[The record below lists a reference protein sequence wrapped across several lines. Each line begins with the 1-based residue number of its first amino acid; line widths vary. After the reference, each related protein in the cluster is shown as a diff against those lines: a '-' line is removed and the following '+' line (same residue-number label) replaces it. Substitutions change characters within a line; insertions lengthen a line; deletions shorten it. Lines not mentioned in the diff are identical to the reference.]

1 MLRLSSEAKVGIF
14 VFVAL
19 VILVYMSLRVGGV
32 KFGREEGYTLIVR
45 MTDAGGLD
53 KNASV
58 KIAGVEVGRVKDITL
73 EDHKAKLRLLIKP
86 QVKIG
91 KDFTAVL
98 KTKGLLGE
106 RYIELLPG
114 SPTAPILKDGEEIT
128 RVLTYTD
135 VDTLVTMLGDVAG
148 DVKEVTETLKKVF
161 GGKEGEQTLKN
172 ITVNIESI
180 TRRLD
185 TIISENENRVGV
197 MMASLEEFSL
207 SMREVSDT
215 LNSILTEHRGDIES
229 VIENVKSAAARL
241 DMVMKSLD
249 ELAPEVK
256 QTVSSIGNVSRKIEE
271 GEGTLGKLVNDPR
284 LYEDIDKTVKGIN
297 KYLTKIDSFRI
308 YPGYRGEFLFDAS
321 ETKSYF
327 SLRIQPRRDKYYLV
341 EVVDDP
347 RGSVSTETRQ
357 TVQNNTTTTVEET
370 TTTDDIKFSVQIAKR
385 FGPLALRGGIIES
398 TGGVG
403 IDYYLMKDRLRLTFE
418 AFDLD
423 RDEGIHLKAGAW
435 YHLNKYLFLVA
446 GMDDFVNERGFAS
459 AYMGLGFEFDDE
471 DLKYIFSSAPPISF

>member
-1 MLRLSSEAKVGIF
+1 MLKLSSEAKVGIF
-14 VFVAL
+14 VFIAL

-58 KIAGVEVGRVKDITL
+58 KIAGVEVGRVKEITL
-73 EDHKAKLRLLIKP
+73 EDHKARLKLLIKP
-86 QVKIG
+86 DVKIG

-114 SPTAPILKDGEEIT
+114 SPAAPPLKDGDEIT

-135 VDTLVTMLGDVAG
+135 VDTLITMLGDVTQ
-148 DVKEVTETLKKVF
+148 DVKAVTETLKKVF
-161 GGKEGEQTLKN
+161 GGKEGEETLKN
-172 ITVNIESI
+172 IATNIESI

-185 TIISENENRVGV
+185 TIISENENKVGV
-197 MMASLEEFSL
+197 MIANLEEFSL
-207 SMREVSDT
+207 SMKEVSDN

-241 DMVMKSLD
+241 DVAMKSLAD
-249 ELAPEVK
+249 IAPEVK
-256 QTVSSIGNVSRKIEE
+256 QTVASIGNVSKKIEK
-271 GEGTLGKLVNDPR
+271 GEGTLGKLVNDPS
-284 LYEDIDKTVKGIN
+284 LYKGIDRTVKGIN
-297 KYLTKIDSFRI
+297 KYLTRVENIRI

-347 RGSVSTETRQ
+347 RGSITKETRE
-357 TVQNNTTTTVEET
+357 TVQNGTTTTVEET

-385 FGPLALRGGIIES
+385 LGPVALRGGIIES

-403 IDYYLMKDRLRLTFE
+403 LDYYLMKDRLRLTFE
-418 AFDLD
+418 AFDMD
-423 RDEGIHLKAGAW
+423 RDEGIHLKAGMW
-435 YHLNKYLFLVA
+435 YHFNKYLFLVA
-446 GMDDFVNERGFAS
+446 GADDFVNEEGLAS
-459 AYMGLGFEFDDE
+459 AYLGLGFEFDDE